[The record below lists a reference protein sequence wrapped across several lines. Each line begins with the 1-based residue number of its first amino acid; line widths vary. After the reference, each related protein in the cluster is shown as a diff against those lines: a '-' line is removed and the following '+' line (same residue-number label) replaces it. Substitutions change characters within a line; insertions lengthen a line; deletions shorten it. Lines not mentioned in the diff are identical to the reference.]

1 MSRLAHFGC
10 AVIAALCIS
19 GCTQYL
25 VKNGAPVPVI
35 MAEVDILTY
44 AQRFGELSPE
54 AQKKELAQATQAVSR
69 NRNDTK
75 SRMKVAL
82 IYSLP
87 ASRHRDNERALA
99 LLEELQRDV
108 IHADSNTRAL
118 ASVLKDYVLERQ
130 RLENSAAKTGQKAAE
145 EQKRADAEQKRADTE
160 QKRAD
165 DLQLKLDELKNI
177 EKAISE
183 RYQTRP
189 R

>member
-1 MSRLAHFGC
+1 MRFARFCC
-10 AVIAALCIS
+10 AVIAALCIA
-19 GCTQYL
+19 GCNQFA
-25 VKNGAPVPVI
+25 VRNGAPAPVI
-35 MAEVDILTY
+35 MADVDLLTY
-44 AQRFGELSPE
+44 AQRFGELSAE
-54 AQKKELAQATQAVSR
+54 AQKKELTQVTQAVSR
-69 NRNDTK
+69 NMNDTI
-75 SRMKVAL
+75 SRMKVAM

-99 LLEELQRDV
+99 LFDELQRDV

-118 ASVLKDYVLERQ
+118 AGLLKEYLAERQ
-130 RLENSAAKTGQKAAE
+130 RLESSAVKTGQKAA
-145 EQKRADAEQKRADTE
+145 DEQKRADTE

-165 DLQLKLDELKNI
+165 GLQQKLDELKNI